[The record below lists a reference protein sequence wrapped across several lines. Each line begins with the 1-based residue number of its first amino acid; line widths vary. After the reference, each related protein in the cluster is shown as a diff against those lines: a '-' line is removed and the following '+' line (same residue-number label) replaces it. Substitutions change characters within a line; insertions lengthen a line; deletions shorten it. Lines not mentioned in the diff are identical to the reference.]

1 MVSLTVTR
9 RPFCNCERTTG
20 QLRRAFK
27 TPPEPEMGTS
37 ITGCEGGSEAFRTQ
51 SPVALAISSP
61 TFLGERPRGPIL
73 GARAEEAPTSPPVA
87 RRWLYSHHVSIVWLI
102 DHNLRS
108 RGQIAVV
115 MVSARGRRLAYMT
128 FTSLG
133 SNLGA
138 VRRTTVSTLIA
149 TGSNDGM
156 KLYTHAY

>member
-1 MVSLTVTR
+1 M
-9 RPFCNCERTTG
+9 
-20 QLRRAFK
+20 K
-27 TPPEPEMGTS
+27 
-37 ITGCEGGSEAFRTQ
+37 EGAGWFRTQ

-73 GARAEEAPTSPPVA
+73 GASAEEAPTSPPVA

-115 MVSARGRRLAYMT
+115 MVSSARGGKLAYMT

-138 VRRTTVSTLIA
+138 VHRVIVSILSERDWVQLGHA
-149 TGSNDGM
+149 TEYSRILTG
-156 KLYTHAY
+156 

>member
-1 MVSLTVTR
+1 MFAATR
-9 RPFCNCERTTG
+9 QPDHALKNLPEKDNGETGWVYRGRT
-20 QLRRAFK
+20 
-27 TPPEPEMGTS
+27 EVV
-37 ITGCEGGSEAFRTQ
+37 RTQ

-115 MVSARGRRLAYMT
+115 MVSARGSRLAYMT

-138 VRRTTVSTLIA
+138 VRRAIVSVLSPTESDLRMRL
-149 TGSNDGM
+149 N
-156 KLYTHAY
+156 THAY